1 MSAKTKTVWFCSNC
15 GNEYSKWMGKCPSCG
30 EWNTYVEEVVRK
42 ESAKSL
48 QSLRFIPDN
57 GGSKPVCI
65 DDVET
70 SEEVACLGD
79 GYWPLQSWKVSL
91 GVSPL
96 GGHH

>member
-1 MSAKTKTVWFCSNC
+1 MANTRTFSLSDMPASV
-15 GNEYSKWMGKCPSCG
+15 G
-30 EWNTYVEEVVRK
+30 E
-42 ESAKSL
+42 S
-48 QSLRFIPDN
+48 P
-57 GGSKPVCI
+57 
-65 DDVET
+65 VET